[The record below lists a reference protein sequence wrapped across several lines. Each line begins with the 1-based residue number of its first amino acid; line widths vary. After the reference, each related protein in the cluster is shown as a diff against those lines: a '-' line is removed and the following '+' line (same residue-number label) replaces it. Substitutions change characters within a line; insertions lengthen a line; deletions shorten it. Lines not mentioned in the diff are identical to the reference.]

1 MFDSYQLHAGPR
13 DILRDSRGVAAIEF
27 AFVAL
32 FLGVS
37 VLNVAD
43 IGIYLYKRMQVENAA
58 QMGTIGALGA
68 CDPDHVPATLAG
80 KCPGLNA
87 AVTAA
92 IQSTSL
98 GSSVTLGAL
107 TEAYYCVSS
116 SDALQLMPGG
126 VANKPSN
133 CSGAGMPALKPV
145 DYLTVTVSFSYA
157 PLFNGITVASLF
169 TTPITKTAWIRMI

>member
-1 MFDSYQLHAGPR
+1 MFDRCQPHAGPR

-32 FLGVS
+32 FLGVA

-58 QMGTIGALGA
+58 QMGTMKALDT
-68 CDPDHVPATLAG
+68 CNPDKVPATIAG
-80 KCPGLNA
+80 KCPELNA

-116 SDALQLMPGG
+116 SNALQLMPGG
-126 VANKPSN
+126 VSNKPAN
-133 CSGAGMPALKPV
+133 CSGAGMPALKPG
-145 DYLTVTVSFSYA
+145 DYLTVTVSFSYT

-169 TTPITKTAWIRMI
+169 TTPITKTAWVRLI